1 MLLRSF
7 VWLGLALTGCTYAF
21 NPSSIPG
28 HIKTLEI
35 PVAENQ
41 TLEVALAE
49 ELTAGL
55 TDRFVRDNSLRV
67 VQKDADALLDCQ
79 ITGYE
84 KRVFGFDSNEVAS
97 EYIVIMT
104 VNMTLRDRVKSKEI
118 WNEAGVQGRASYAL
132 AGSDE
137 GVTTEEEARVL
148 AIKQIV
154 DLALAKTV
162 EGW

>member
-7 VWLGLALTGCTYAF
+7 VWLGLAMAGCTYTF

-49 ELTAGL
+49 ELTGAL
-55 TDRFVRDNSLRV
+55 TERFVQDNSLRV
-67 VQKDADALLDCQ
+67 VQEDTDALLECQ

-84 KRVFGFDSNEVAS
+84 KRVFGFDANEVAN
-97 EYIVIMT
+97 EYIVIMNL
-104 VNMTLRDRVKSKEI
+104 NMTLRDRVKSKEI
-118 WNEAGVQGRASYAL
+118 WSETGVQGRASYAL
-132 AGSDE
+132 NGSDE
-137 GVTTEEEARVL
+137 GVTTEEEARGL
-148 AIKQIV
+148 AVKQIV